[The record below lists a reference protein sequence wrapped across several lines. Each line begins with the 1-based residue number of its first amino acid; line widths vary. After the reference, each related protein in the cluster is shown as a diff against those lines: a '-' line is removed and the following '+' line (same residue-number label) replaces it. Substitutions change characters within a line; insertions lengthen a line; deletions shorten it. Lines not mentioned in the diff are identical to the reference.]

1 MPMGP
6 LDGLRVIDCTHVLAG
21 AWCSMLLADLGA
33 DVVKIEPPAG
43 DVTRLQIGAFHAYD
57 FVNRNKRA
65 IAVDLE
71 RPEGAAVLG
80 RLGQSADVWVENY
93 RPGALEK
100 LGLGYA
106 DLSRLNARLIYC
118 SISGFGQDGPYR
130 ERGALD
136 LVAQAMS
143 GLMSIVGE
151 PGQPPVSTGVPMA
164 DLNAGTFGALGVLAA
179 LNHRAKTGEGQHV
192 DTSLL
197 ESAVAYMV
205 WESGLYLRNGEVAGP
220 TGSRH
225 RLAAPYQAMKTKDG
239 YIVIGISSDS
249 LWLRFLKA
257 IGAEELNQDPR
268 FGERVARL
276 DHRDELQQILE
287 RKLTQETSA
296 AWVEKLLPYGIPCGP
311 INTIDK
317 ALADPQVR
325 ARGIIT
331 EFEGQSF
338 VGSPLH
344 FSRTPPGLRR
354 GPAQVGEHSREVLTE
369 AGFGAEE
376 IADLLASDV
385 IIQSKP
391 QESA

>member
-1 MPMGP
+1 MGP

-65 IAVDLE
+65 IAVDLGK
-71 RPEGAAVLG
+71 PEGAVVLG

-130 ERGALD
+130 GRGALD
-136 LVAQAMS
+136 LIAQAMS

-151 PGQPPVSTGVPMA
+151 PGRPPVSTGVPMA

-257 IGAEELNQDPR
+257 IDALELNQDPR
-268 FGERVARL
+268 FAERVARL
-276 DHRDELQQILE
+276 DHRDEL
-287 RKLTQETSA
+287 QETSA

-325 ARGIIT
+325 ARGIVT
-331 EFEGQSF
+331 EFEGQSYI
-338 VGSPLH
+338 GSPLH

-354 GPAQVGEHSREVLTE
+354 GAAQVGQHSREVLTD
-369 AGFGAEE
+369 AGFAAEE
-376 IADLLASDV
+376 IAELLAGGV
-385 IIQSKP
+385 IVQSKT
-391 QESA
+391 QVSA